1 MELDY
6 IFDKLIEEPIED
18 INNSKSIKTVYAD
31 FEELYRNP
39 GYRHSY
45 YEISKYLE
53 ELECDESDM
62 LEQSL
67 SVLFEYSAEINQS
80 SEVTMKLNKLLDHV
94 SLESLRLSRMKKVK
108 YLETSISE
116 KLKNTLN
123 EVNTKQQEM
132 KEIDNKI
139 NSIHAEVITILGIF
153 AGLVIGFS
161 IDFQLLAQSFANLG
175 DVSFYKEIS
184 YLCVI
189 GIILFDS
196 IFLLM
201 FAVSRISGRSL
212 AINCKYKDCQNCKEC
227 KHKMKILHKYPYLFW
242 YNLILSLVFV
252 ICIVVNYILKGSC

>member
-1 MELDY
+1 MELEY

-18 INNSKSIKTVYAD
+18 IYNSKSIKTVYAD
-31 FEELYRNP
+31 FEELYSNP
-39 GYRHSY
+39 NYRHSY

-80 SEVTMKLNKLLDHV
+80 SDVTMKLNKLLDHV

-116 KLKNTLN
+116 RLKNTLN
-123 EVNTKQQEM
+123 EVNTKQREM

-139 NSIHAEVITILGIF
+139 NNIHTEVITILGIF

-161 IDFQLLAQSFANLG
+161 IDFQLLAQSFSNLNE
-175 DVSFYKEIS
+175 VSFCKEIAF
-184 YLCVI
+184 LCVI
-189 GIILFDS
+189 GVILFDS

-212 AINCKYKDCQNCKEC
+212 AINCKYKDCQNCNDC
-227 KHKMKILHKYPYLFW
+227 KHRMKILHKYPYLFW
-242 YNLILSLVFV
+242 YNLILMAVFV
-252 ICIVVNYILKGSC
+252 ICVILNNILTVN